1 MRPLKTF
8 TVRPALPAE
17 LARLEE
23 LANNIWWCWHQD
35 AIELFARI
43 DRERWRESGH
53 NPVRLLG
60 MVDQARLVELA
71 RDDGYRS
78 HLERVLA
85 QFDAYLADTRT
96 WFDRQEKPVPGGI
109 AYFSLEFG
117 LHECLP
123 LYSGGMGILAGD
135 HIKSASDLGVSF
147 CGVSLLYQE
156 GYFRQYLNADG
167 WQLERYYDNDFAQ
180 MPITLE
186 RDAAGQPIKVSVD

>member
-8 TVRPALPAE
+8 TVRPALPAD

-23 LANNIWWCWHQD
+23 LAHNIWWSWHQD

-43 DRERWRESGH
+43 DRESWRQSGH

-60 MVDQARLVELA
+60 LVDQARLLELA

-78 HLERVLA
+78 HLERVLVE
-85 QFDAYLADTRT
+85 FDAYIAAERT
-96 WFDRQEKPVPGGI
+96 WFDRQDRPVPGGI

-135 HIKSASDLGVSF
+135 HIKSASDLGVPF
-147 CGVSLLYQE
+147 CGVSLLYQ
-156 GYFRQYLNADG
+156 
-167 WQLERYYDNDFAQ
+167 
-180 MPITLE
+180 
-186 RDAAGQPIKVSVD
+186 